1 MHSNS
6 HNLIIEEGIIYY
18 LVVLLVVVVVV
29 VYPKG
34 VSSRVKSLLEV
45 CWRSSNEE

>member
-18 LVVLLVVVVVV
+18 LVVLLVVVVV